1 MRHTIHSR
9 TSFFCHFNQFL
20 KFLLICNITFSSYIK
35 VNSFSYWFI
44 SYIKSL
50 TNSAYVP
57 ISALAV
63 ASSSVGGGALSTTP
77 IIHNNKGPVIQ
88 EIVNTRNSGL
98 DMLVN
103 KFYSCISK
111 VTHEP
116 VEPLKVQV
124 DNCYLQVFGTGSNSA
139 GNSNVE
145 TYSPP
150 ASTSKISNTP
160 PGILI
165 EVP

>member
-1 MRHTIHSR
+1 MCAIINQVLSFMTVASLAALLLL
-9 TSFFCHFNQFL
+9 TS
-20 KFLLICNITFSSYIK
+20 
-35 VNSFSYWFI
+35 
-44 SYIKSL
+44 
-50 TNSAYVP
+50 SAYVP
-57 ISALAV
+57 IAALAV
-63 ASSSVGGGALSTTP
+63 ASSKVGGGALSATP
-77 IIHNNKGPVIQ
+77 IIHNTKGPVIQ

-98 DMLVN
+98 DMQVN

-145 TYSPP
+145 TYSPL
-150 ASTSKISNTP
+150 ASTSRISNTP
-160 PGILI
+160 PGILV

>member
-1 MRHTIHSR
+1 MCAITIQVL
-9 TSFFCHFNQFL
+9 SFMTVASL
-20 KFLLICNITFSSYIK
+20 AALIL
-35 VNSFSYWFI
+35 
-44 SYIKSL
+44 L
-50 TNSAYVP
+50 TNSAYVS

-63 ASSSVGGGALSTTP
+63 ASSKVGGGALSTTL
-77 IIHNNKGPVIQ
+77 IIHNKKGPVIQ

-98 DMLVN
+98 DMQVN

-150 ASTSKISNTP
+150 ASTSKISNNP
-160 PGILI
+160 PGILV